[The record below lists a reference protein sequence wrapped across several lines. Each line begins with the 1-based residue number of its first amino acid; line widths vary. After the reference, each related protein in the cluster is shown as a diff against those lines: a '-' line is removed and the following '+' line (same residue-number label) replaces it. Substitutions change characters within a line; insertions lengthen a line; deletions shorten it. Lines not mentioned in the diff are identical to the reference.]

1 MVIRGK
7 SVMLSV
13 SLLMLLAISGYYLM
27 NAYYKSLPLLAE
39 EGEPLAPTTG
49 APSKGLMPD
58 NSLEG
63 YAPPEKDFFNE
74 YRLERE
80 KQRSMQL
87 DLLREIINNSNTSDE
102 VRRQA
107 QQAWL
112 DLTTTMEKELAVEKL
127 VIGKGYSDALL
138 MLNGDVAHLLVKS
151 DGLSQAQAI
160 QIIELVASTL
170 QLDVNSV
177 RVIERK

>member
-7 SVMLSV
+7 SVMLSL

-27 NAYYKSLPLLAE
+27 HSYYKNLPLLAE
-39 EGEPLAPTTG
+39 EGEPVVPTGTAPTE
-49 APSKGLMPD
+49 GLMPG
-58 NSLEG
+58 NLPEG

-74 YRLERE
+74 HRLERE

-87 DLLREIINNSNTSDE
+87 ELLREVINNTNTSDE

-112 DLTTTMEKELAVEKL
+112 DLTTTIEKELAVEKL
-127 VIGKGYSDALL
+127 VIGKGYTDALL
-138 MLNGDVAHLLVKS
+138 ILNGDVAHLLVKS
-151 DGLSQAQAI
+151 EGLNQAQAI

-170 QLDVNSV
+170 QIDVNNV